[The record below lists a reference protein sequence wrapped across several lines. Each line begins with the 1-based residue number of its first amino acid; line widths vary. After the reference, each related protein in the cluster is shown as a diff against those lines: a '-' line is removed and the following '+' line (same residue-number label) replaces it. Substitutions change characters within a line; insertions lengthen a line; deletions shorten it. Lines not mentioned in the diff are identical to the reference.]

1 MTLFAEFDGNLAL
14 SDNSSA
20 VGFRQSPMRPGDLR
34 NKVTKGNKVTKDSGS
49 SLSWRLKAAADYLLA
64 VVLLVGFAPLLAA
77 IAAAVKFSSPGPVF
91 FRQPRY
97 GEGEAVVVVTK
108 FRTMRVEGTDLTGR
122 RQATRDDDRI
132 TRAGRFLRKTCL
144 DELPQLWDVVC
155 GRMSLVGPRPHALV
169 LEVEGEPIEHMIPHY
184 HDRHQVRPG
193 MTGLAQVRGN
203 RGPVHT
209 RTMAFERI
217 HYDLEYIRN
226 HSLLL
231 DATILVMTLLVP
243 FQKDGSF

>member
-14 SDNSSA
+14 SDNSNA
-20 VGFRQSPMRPGDLR
+20 AGFRQSNIRAGDVH
-34 NKVTKGNKVTKDSGS
+34 NMGMKSNATSFAWK
-49 SLSWRLKAAADYLLA
+49 LKATADRLIA
-64 VVLLVGFAPLLAA
+64 FVLLVAFAPVLAA
-77 IAAAVKFSSPGPVF
+77 IAATVKFSSPGPVF

-108 FRTMRVEGTDLTGR
+108 FRTMRIEGTDLTGR

-132 TRAGRFLRKTCL
+132 TQVGRFLRKTCL

-169 LEVEGEPIEHMIPHY
+169 LEVDGEPIENIIPHY

-217 HYDLEYIRN
+217 HYDLEYIKK

-231 DATILVMTLLVP
+231 DAQILLMTLLVP
-243 FQKDGSF
+243 FQRDGGSF